1 MELSPFIDLINK
13 NCGLLIES
21 NLSPNLPAAINARIT
36 KNRFDN
42 SNQYFKFLQ
51 NSSEEIQS
59 LIDLITNNETYFFR
73 ERLHFQICIDRLI
86 PEILDK
92 KNSKEI
98 KIISAGCSSGEEPY
112 SLAIALADQFGPD
125 IFNTI
130 SIIGFDINE
139 SVLRTARN
147 GEFGPH
153 SFREAEA
160 PYREKYFKI
169 TENNRYQLE
178 SSIKDAVKFYRCN
191 LSQPS
196 FPEWLNNADII
207 FYRNVSIY
215 FPNPTKKVVFEN
227 LSNALNETGHLILSS
242 TETFSHN
249 MERLSLVEIEERF
262 FYTKQDVGEQNFET
276 IPTPQKLPKPS
287 RPIISNSKKIPIPP
301 KPLQPLKKEAST
313 PKSPAH
319 LFEMGLKNAIQKNY
333 DESFSNLKAL
343 LDLEPTHIEAQNLY
357 ATIHINLKQLEK
369 AKELCRSVV
378 KQDEWNIEARLLSGI
393 IARMEENHND
403 AAKWFKSVTFIQPS
417 CWTAHMHL
425 AELHN
430 IEEDFKGAFKEYSLA
445 LKHLEKSSIEKRN
458 LSYFPLAYNKEQL
471 IHLFKHNLKN
481 LK

>member
-160 PYREKYFKI
+160 PY
-169 TENNRYQLE
+169 
-178 SSIKDAVKFYRCN
+178 
-191 LSQPS
+191 
-196 FPEWLNNADII
+196 
-207 FYRNVSIY
+207 
-215 FPNPTKKVVFEN
+215 
-227 LSNALNETGHLILSS
+227 
-242 TETFSHN
+242 
-249 MERLSLVEIEERF
+249 
-262 FYTKQDVGEQNFET
+262 
-276 IPTPQKLPKPS
+276 
-287 RPIISNSKKIPIPP
+287 
-301 KPLQPLKKEAST
+301 
-313 PKSPAH
+313 
-319 LFEMGLKNAIQKNY
+319 
-333 DESFSNLKAL
+333 
-343 LDLEPTHIEAQNLY
+343 
-357 ATIHINLKQLEK
+357 
-369 AKELCRSVV
+369 
-378 KQDEWNIEARLLSGI
+378 
-393 IARMEENHND
+393 
-403 AAKWFKSVTFIQPS
+403 
-417 CWTAHMHL
+417 
-425 AELHN
+425 
-430 IEEDFKGAFKEYSLA
+430 
-445 LKHLEKSSIEKRN
+445 
-458 LSYFPLAYNKEQL
+458 
-471 IHLFKHNLKN
+471 
-481 LK
+481 